1 MSTAK
6 SLHLPASQPVRF
18 EYMIKINDY
27 DRVTSFLI
35 ALNMLMGLAVAI
47 LLLMW
52 LSTIDIQRIAPIP
65 VIMVPPK
72 PPGDNPKGYE
82 EDVEAPGLEEV
93 QDFTEPR
100 IEETFLAVTDLVT
113 ATSGALVALNTGA
126 TSSSHGSGMGDKR
139 SPGGTGGGGGE
150 DYSDRWR
157 VNITALNIGSFAR
170 ILDSFSIECVVFGG
184 GVKTFDYARN
194 LSDTAPTAYSREKA
208 DARGVYD
215 PSDANARLWTRELC
229 EKAGIPVQ
237 GRFPTHAYPIVLNQK
252 LTALEFASAT
262 AAGKQM
268 DEVRRTTFEVRGTG
282 GAFEFYVTKQEYKV
296 VARRQ

>member
-1 MSTAK
+1 MSIAEP
-6 SLHLPASQPVRF
+6 LQLPTSRPVRF

-35 ALNMLMGLAVAI
+35 ALNMLMGMAVAI

-65 VIMVPPK
+65 IVMVPPK
-72 PPGDNPKGYE
+72 PPGENPKGYE

-139 SPGGTGGGGGE
+139 SPGGTGGDGGQ

-157 VNITALNIGSFAR
+157 VNITARNIGSFAR
-170 ILDSFSIECVVFGG
+170 ILDSFGIECVVFGG
-184 GVKTFDYARN
+184 GVKTFDYAKN
-194 LSDTAPTAYSREKA
+194 LGDTAPTSYSREKA
-208 DARGVYD
+208 DSRGVYD
-215 PSDANARLWTRELC
+215 PSDANAQLWTRELC
-229 EKAGIPVQ
+229 ENAGIAVQ
-237 GRFPTHAYPIVLNQK
+237 GRFPTHVYPVVLNQK

-268 DEVRRTTFEVRGTG
+268 DEVRRTTFEVRGAG
-282 GAFEFYVTKQEYKV
+282 GTFEFYVTKQEYKV
-296 VARRQ
+296 AARRQ

>member
-1 MSTAK
+1 MSTAQ
-6 SLHLPASQPVRF
+6 SLQLPTSRPVRF

-35 ALNMLMGLAVAI
+35 ALNMLMGLAVAM

-65 VIMVPPK
+65 VVMVPPK

-126 TSSSHGSGMGDKR
+126 TSSSNGSGMGDKR

-157 VNITALNIGSFAR
+157 VNITARNIAGFAR
-170 ILDSFSIECVVFGG
+170 ILDSFNIECVVFGG
-184 GVKTFDYARN
+184 GVKTFDYAKN
-194 LSDTAPTAYSREKA
+194 LSDTAPTSYSREKA
-208 DARGVYD
+208 DNRGVYD
-215 PSDANARLWTRELC
+215 PTDANARLWTRELC

-237 GRFPTHAYPIVLNQK
+237 GRFPTHAYPAVLNQK
-252 LTALEFASAT
+252 LTDLEFASAT

-268 DEVRRTTFEVRGTG
+268 DEVRRTTFEVRSAG

-296 VARRQ
+296 AARRN

>member
-6 SLHLPASQPVRF
+6 SLQLPTSRPVRF
-18 EYMIKINDY
+18 EYMIKIDDY

-35 ALNMLMGLAVAI
+35 AVNMLMAMAVAM

-65 VIMVPPK
+65 VVMVPPK

-184 GVKTFDYARN
+184 GVKTFDYAKN
-194 LSDTAPTAYSREKA
+194 LSDTAPMAYSREKA
-208 DARGVYD
+208 DNRGVYD

-237 GRFPTHAYPIVLNQK
+237 GRFPTHAYPTALNQK
-252 LTALEFASAT
+252 LTDLEFATAT

-296 VARRQ
+296 AARRQ

>member
-1 MSTAK
+1 MSTAQ
-6 SLHLPASQPVRF
+6 SMQLPTSKPVRF

-35 ALNMLMGLAVAI
+35 ALNMLMALAVAI

-65 VIMVPPK
+65 VVIVPPK

-126 TSSSHGSGMGDKR
+126 SSSSNGSGMGDKR

-157 VNITALNIGSFAR
+157 VNITARNIGSFAR
-170 ILDSFSIECVVFGG
+170 ILDSFGIECVVFGG
-184 GVKTFDYARN
+184 GVKTFDYAKN
-194 LSDTAPTAYSREKA
+194 LSDTAPMSYSLEKA
-208 DARGVYD
+208 DSRGVYD
-215 PSDANARLWTRELC
+215 PSDANARLWTSELC
-229 EKAGIPVQ
+229 EKAGIPLQ
-237 GRFPTHAYPIVLNQK
+237 GRFPTHAYPLVLNQK
-252 LTALEFASAT
+252 LTDLEFASAK

-268 DEVRRTTFEVRGTG
+268 DEVRRTTYEVRGAG

-296 VARRQ
+296 AARRQ

>member
-1 MSTAK
+1 MQ
-6 SLHLPASQPVRF
+6 LPTSKPVRF

-35 ALNMLMGLAVAI
+35 ALNMLMALAVAI

-65 VIMVPPK
+65 VVIVPPK

-126 TSSSHGSGMGDKR
+126 SSSSNGSGMGDKR

-157 VNITALNIGSFAR
+157 VNITARNIGSFAR
-170 ILDSFSIECVVFGG
+170 ILDSFGIECVVFGG
-184 GVKTFDYARN
+184 GVKTFDYAKN
-194 LSDTAPTAYSREKA
+194 LSDTAPMSYSLEKA
-208 DARGVYD
+208 DSRGVYD
-215 PSDANARLWTRELC
+215 PSDANARLWTSELC
-229 EKAGIPVQ
+229 EKAGIPLQ
-237 GRFPTHAYPIVLNQK
+237 GRFPTHAYPLVLNQK
-252 LTALEFASAT
+252 LTDLEFASAK

-268 DEVRRTTFEVRGTG
+268 DEVRRTTYEVRGAG

-296 VARRQ
+296 AARRQ